1 MHLHLLGKF
10 KQLLPLR
17 NLPFKGSLKDE
28 QLEIITDAGILYDQQ
43 GTIVDIGN
51 FEQLIKAYPTAT
63 IERIEGDAVALP
75 GWIDCHT
82 HICFGGNRA
91 ADYALRI
98 AGVPY
103 LEIAKQGG
111 GIKDS
116 VRKTRNASAEEL
128 LSTLLRRLNQNAQ
141 LGITTCEIKSGYG
154 LDKENELK
162 MLQVIQEA
170 AQKHPIEIVP
180 TCLAAHVCP
189 PEFQSPEAYLE
200 YVVQEIFPILKQQ
213 QLSQRI
219 DIFVEETAF
228 DYPIALPYLQ
238 KAQQAGFDITIHADQ
253 FSNAGSRLA
262 VALNALSA
270 DHLEASGEAEIKALA
285 NSEVV
290 AVVLPGA
297 SLGLGMSFAP
307 ARKLLDEGA
316 TVAIASDW
324 NPGSAPMGD
333 LLLQASVMAAQQKL
347 STAETF
353 AALTFRAA
361 KALKKNNIG
370 RLEKGFQADLVVFPT
385 QDYREILY
393 WQGQMKPRITY
404 KKGKKM

>member
-10 KQLLPLR
+10 KQLLSLR

-128 LSTLLRRLNQNAQ
+128 LRTLLIRLNQNAQ

-200 YVVQEIFPILKQQ
+200 YVVQEIFPILKKQ

-297 SLGLGMSFAP
+297 SLGLGMPFAP